1 MGSGPAALEDVAN
14 GCTRRPSAWFHTERV
29 IGAAVAY
36 SRGRVVV
43 KADEDA
49 TATIAGRSYP
59 VRAYRPL
66 RVAVK
71 GRPVVELTAAMNPER
86 VSSFR

>member
-1 MGSGPAALEDVAN
+1 M
-14 GCTRRPSAWFHTERV
+14 

-49 TATIAGRSYP
+49 TATIAAGATG
-59 VRAYRPL
+59 RAYRPL